1 MFCIFHESSNDG
13 LLNCIRWACMH
24 NFFGTDFILCV
35 TALPSDFLSF
45 ITSFLIHIQIV
56 LSVYAFLS
64 LLKLELEWESIYF
77 YYFFCLQA

>member
-1 MFCIFHESSNDG
+1 MFCIFHDSSNDG
-13 LLNCIRWACMH
+13 LLNCIHWACMH